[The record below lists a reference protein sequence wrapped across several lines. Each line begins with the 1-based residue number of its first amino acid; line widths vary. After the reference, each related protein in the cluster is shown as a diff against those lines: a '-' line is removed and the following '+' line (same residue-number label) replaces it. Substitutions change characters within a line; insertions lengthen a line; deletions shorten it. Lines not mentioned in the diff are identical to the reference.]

1 MSRPRYRRV
10 VLKLSGEAL
19 AGAAGSGVDPASL
32 AHVAREVLSVHE
44 LGVQIA
50 VVVGGGNYFRGRMAE
65 GWGISRAEADNIGML
80 GTVMNALMLRGV
92 LTASGASDVRVM
104 TAIPMESV
112 AEPFIRLRAIRH
124 LDRGLIVMLA
134 GGIGQP
140 YVTTDYPAVQRALQQ
155 EGLN

>member
-1 MSRPRYRRV
+1 MSPARYRRV

-19 AGAAGSGVDPASL
+19 AGPALSVDPASL
-32 AHVAREVLSVHE
+32 AHVAREVLSVHG

-65 GWGISRAEADNIGML
+65 SWGISRAEADNIGML

-124 LDRGLIVMLA
+124 LD
-134 GGIGQP
+134 
-140 YVTTDYPAVQRALQQ
+140 
-155 EGLN
+155 